1 MDVKE
6 LVNFIRQN
14 EDEKLSIR
22 ILAETLERYWNRGW
36 EKRDR
41 LEVKLD
47 SARKRLKRKQ
57 EYELELLSEQVA
69 REGYYGEYLKN
80 ETWKRYLKNDS
91 HITEDDVKPKS
102 K

>member
-14 EDEKLSIR
+14 DDDKLSIR

-57 EYELELLSEQVA
+57 EYELELISEQVA
-69 REGYYGEYLKN
+69 REGYYGEYLKA
-80 ETWKRYLKNDS
+80 ETWKRYLKNDPK
-91 HITEDDVKPKS
+91 ITEDDVKPKQ
-102 K
+102 

>member
-22 ILAETLERYWNRGW
+22 ILAETLERYWLRGW

-47 SARKRLKRKQ
+47 SARKRLNRKQ
-57 EYELELLSEQVA
+57 EYELELISEQVA
-69 REGYYGEYLKN
+69 REGYYGEYLKK
-80 ETWKRYLKNDS
+80 ETWKRYLKNDPC
-91 HITEDDVKPKS
+91 ITEDDVKPKS

>member
-14 EDEKLSIR
+14 EDENFSIR
-22 ILAETLERYWNRGW
+22 ILAETLERYWLRGW

-47 SARKRLKRKQ
+47 SARKRLNRKQ
-57 EYELELLSEQVA
+57 EYELELISEQVA
-69 REGYYGEYLKN
+69 REGYYGEYLKS
-80 ETWKRYLKNDS
+80 ETWKRYLKNDPK
-91 HITEDDVKPKS
+91 ITEDDVKPKS